1 MSWRSQRQPLVFM
14 SMKWYFPNFVGTLH
28 HAKKPVE
35 TFNGLFESVKKL
47 LLLFALFGFFIFF
60 FGAIDFFLVFFVVHL
75 AAAMAASKS
84 SS

>member
-1 MSWRSQRQPLVFM
+1 MMSWRSQRQPLVFM

-60 FGAIDFFLVFFVVHL
+60 FGAIDFFVVHL

>member
-60 FGAIDFFLVFFVVHL
+60 FGAIDFFVVHL
-75 AAAMAASKS
+75 AAAMAAGKS

>member
-1 MSWRSQRQPLVFM
+1 MAVSKTALDV
-14 SMKWYFPNFVGTLH
+14 NE
-28 HAKKPVE
+28 KKPVE

-60 FGAIDFFLVFFVVHL
+60 FGAIDFFVVHL